1 MPKMI
6 ATDKHPKAMPGAEIS
21 VASNL
26 VRFHRAKGWAV
37 PADEVKAAQEKGN
50 LEALRSEYERVSGR
64 DADARWKAETLQRK
78 ISEAKH
84 EYRRRDMRAE
94 D

>member
-6 ATDKHPKAMPGAEIS
+6 ATDKHPKAMPGQEIH
-21 VASNL
+21 VASGL
-26 VRFHRAKGWAV
+26 VRFHKVKGWAT
-37 PADEVKAAQEKGN
+37 PADEVKAAQERDN
-50 LEALRSEYERVSGR
+50 LDALRAEYEKASGKA
-64 DADARWKAETLQRK
+64 ADARWKTETLQRK
-78 ISEAKH
+78 ISEAKQ